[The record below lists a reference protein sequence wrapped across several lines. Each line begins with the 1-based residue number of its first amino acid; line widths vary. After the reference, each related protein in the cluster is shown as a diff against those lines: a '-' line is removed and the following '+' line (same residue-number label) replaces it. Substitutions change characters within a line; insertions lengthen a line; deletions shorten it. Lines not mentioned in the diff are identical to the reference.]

1 MLDLI
6 QARLEGAFGPE
17 RLRRLHGAQVAV
29 IGVGLLGG
37 QLLHHLAMLQVRTL
51 IVDPGTIEP
60 QNIGNQWLPADR
72 IGEPKV
78 RVRVAQ
84 MRALNPSCPVRG
96 FEAPVEELGP
106 GVFADTDLIL
116 TALDGRA
123 SRLTVAR
130 YVQQLGKEWID
141 AAVDGSGERLLGTVS
156 WFRPSAEGQPCYGCR
171 HDAASLAQVAREE
184 RRAACASWRDPGRP
198 DTPPTLTASP
208 FGAIV
213 AGWQM
218 TWALQALLGE
228 GEQHVGHQLQIA
240 ASGAPRVRS
249 IALRRRAA
257 CLLPHQPLTPLHRL
271 DSERVGD
278 LLARA
283 GRDLGAAPSALVFPG
298 RPLALGLGCSRC
310 GASVDLVKRAAAVS
324 DAEARC
330 GCTPDAERVPLV
342 LTDRIEGA
350 RLRSLSAHS
359 WSALGLPA
367 EDLVTAEAGDRRVH
381 YLLPSRN
388 EKEASWATM

>member
-6 QARLEGAFGPE
+6 HARLEGAFGRE
-17 RLRRLHGAQVAV
+17 RLRRVNRAQVAV
-29 IGVGLLGG
+29 IGAGLLGG

-60 QNIGNQWLPADR
+60 QNIGNQSLPADS
-72 IGEPKV
+72 IGESKAK
-78 RVRVAQ
+78 VRVAQ
-84 MRALNPSCPVRG
+84 MRALNPSCPVRS
-96 FEAPVEELGP
+96 FELPVEELGP

-130 YVQQLGKEWID
+130 YVQQLGKDWID

-156 WFRPSAEGQPCYGCR
+156 WFRPGADGQPCYGCR
-171 HDAASLAQVAREE
+171 HDAQSLARVAREE
-184 RRAACASWRDPGRP
+184 HRAACASWRDPRQP

-208 FGAIV
+208 FGALV

-228 GEQHVGHQLQIA
+228 GEEHVGHQLQIA
-240 ASGAPRVRS
+240 ASGTPRVRS

-257 CLLPHQPLTPLHRL
+257 CLLPHRPLAPLHR
-271 DSERVGD
+271 VGSQQVRE

-298 RPLALGLGCSRC
+298 RSLALGLGCTRC
-310 GASVDLVKRAAAVS
+310 GAAVDLVKRAAAVS
-324 DAEARC
+324 EAEARC
-330 GCTPDAERVPLV
+330 SCTPGAERVPLA
-342 LTDRIEGA
+342 LCDRIEGA
-350 RLRSLSAHS
+350 RLRGLSTRS

-388 EKEASWATM
+388 GKETSCTTT